1 VGIQSFNVLTPA
13 YYENP
18 LAFGAH
24 AESRV
29 GFSDR
34 EFSQSFFAGAAMKI
48 ML

>member
-13 YYENP
+13 YYESP

-34 EFSQSFFAGAAMKI
+34 ESSHSFLAGAAAKI